1 MTTKTV
7 LKAIGLALLV
17 STAPIATASASSN
30 LPAIFAG
37 SEAGAGIYI
46 DAAYLAGLSAQPG
59 VKIIDIREADVFAQG
74 HIPGAINIPNGLLSI
89 DLDHVRNE
97 IPPVAELQA
106 TFAAAGLS
114 YDDTIVIYGDT
125 IAGRAFIAFDQ
136 SGFEKVHVLEG
147 GIAAWTGE
155 TTTVATLPT
164 PSDFVLDREKVAIVD
179 KDYVLAAIGQPDVFI
194 IDSRGAE
201 GYNAGFIPGSHNV
214 PLSLSHNGAA
224 LQSPAALVAALD
236 ALGITKDSEIIA
248 TCGSGN
254 AASNQLAVLRDLG
267 YTNLKLYD
275 GSWND
280 WKADPATPKGVNG

>member
-1 MTTKTV
+1 MTKNRFLPAFGV
-7 LKAIGLALLV
+7 GLLV
-17 STAPIATASASSN
+17 AVAPFASAFASTQ
-30 LPAIFAG
+30 LPAVFAG
-37 SEAGAGIYI
+37 GETGQGIYV
-46 DAAYLAGLSAQPG
+46 DASYLAGIFDDAN
-59 VKIIDIREADVFAQG
+59 VKVIDIRTPDLFAQG
-74 HIPGAINIPNGLLSI
+74 HIPGAINIPNALLSI
-89 DLDHVRNE
+89 DIDHVRNE
-97 IPPVAELQA
+97 IPPREDLEA

-114 YDDTIVIYGDT
+114 YDDTVVIYGDT

-136 SGFEKVHVLEG
+136 AGFESVHVLEG
-147 GIAAWTGE
+147 GFEAWTGE
-155 TTTVATLPT
+155 RSTVAVLPT
-164 PSDFVLDREKVAIVD
+164 PSDFILDREKVAIVD
-179 KDYVLAAIGQPDVFI
+179 KEYVLAAIDNPDVFI

-236 ALGITKDSEIIA
+236 ALGITEDSEIIA

-267 YTNLKLYD
+267 YRNLKLYD

-280 WKADPATPKGVNG
+280 WNADPNTPKGVNG